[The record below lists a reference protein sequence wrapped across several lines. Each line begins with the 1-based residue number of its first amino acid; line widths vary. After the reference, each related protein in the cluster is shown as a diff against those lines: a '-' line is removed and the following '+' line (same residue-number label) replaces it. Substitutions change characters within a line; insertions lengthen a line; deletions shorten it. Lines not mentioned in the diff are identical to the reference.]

1 MKKLLIIALI
11 VLSGCAGQKDYIAPE
26 DLQLRAVN
34 LYQQVH
40 KCIRP
45 TQNTPLYLSPEKEP
59 NAFLSEDGIVVT
71 EGMFAFDDN
80 TIRFV
85 LAHEIAHE
93 KLSHAQARQGVSWGV
108 TGAMMIVNVVVPG
121 AGLLN
126 HVVNP
131 AITNNYSKKQETE
144 ADVAAYRA
152 CLCMGM
158 TKEEV
163 IQSLRSIEAA
173 TEDGGGFW
181 DKHPSWN
188 DRIKSINEAP

>member
-1 MKKLLIIALI
+1 MKKLLIIIAIL
-11 VLSGCAGQKDYIAPE
+11 LAGCAGQKDYVAPD
-26 DLQLRAVN
+26 DLKQRAVN
-34 LYQQVH
+34 LYRHVYQ
-40 KCIRP
+40 CIQP
-45 TQNTPLYLSPEKEP
+45 TEEIALSISPEKEP
-59 NAFLSEDGIVVT
+59 NAFLSKEGIVVT
-71 EGMFAFDDN
+71 EGLFAFDDN

-93 KLSHAQARQGVSWGV
+93 KLNHAQIRRGVSWGV

-131 AITNNYSKKQETE
+131 AVTNNYSKKQETE
-144 ADVAAYRA
+144 ADITAYKA

-158 TKEEV
+158 NKEGV
-163 IQSLRSIEAA
+163 IKSLRSIQES
-173 TEDGGGFW
+173 TEDAGGFW

-188 DRIKSINEAP
+188 DRIKAIEESP